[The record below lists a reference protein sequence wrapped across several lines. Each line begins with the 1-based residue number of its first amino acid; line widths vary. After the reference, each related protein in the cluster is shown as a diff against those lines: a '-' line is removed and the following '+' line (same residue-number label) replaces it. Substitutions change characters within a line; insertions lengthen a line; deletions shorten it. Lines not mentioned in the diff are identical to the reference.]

1 MKDKLLNNAEIT
13 AIALMGFVALIV
25 GGWSVIILV
34 VLVGAFIGVSV
45 EPDPSGVRRA
55 GVSGALGALILV
67 IITLIHNTLII
78 RLPDQDSI
86 PVAAQNIGVYLVAL
100 ALGTGVA
107 MLVAFLRAHA
117 DARVRRYGLMA
128 LMLVAAVLFPF
139 FEKQSGLF
147 WANTVIVA
155 MIYSLQALGLNIVAG
170 YAGMLDLGYVA
181 FFAIGGYTMALLN
194 SPQIN
199 VQLLFWLVIWI
210 AAAAAAVFGLILGA
224 PVLPLRGDY
233 LAIVTLGFGEI
244 VPIVFKNLEAVR
256 IYEPVTEIL
265 SAILRQPNLALCL
278 VGCGE
283 DPFNLTNGTQG
294 VSPIGRPEVPT
305 GLIAFFKNPPF
316 NTDLTFLPGNY
327 LPWYFL
333 ILVLL
338 VVSIFFISRLRQSRI
353 GRAWVAIR
361 EDELAANAMGIN
373 LVQTKLTAFMLG
385 AMFSGFAGAFYA
397 SYVSF
402 VSPDAFEFSI
412 SVIVLC
418 MVILGGSG
426 SITGV
431 LLGAFIIKAV
441 DLLLLDEFQVVL
453 GGLLQV
459 TVFRAI
465 ESQDVRLF
473 FNSLLDATQYKLLLF
488 GLILVLMMQFRPQGL
503 VPSVAPRRK

>member
-13 AIALMGFVALIV
+13 AIALMGFVALII
-25 GGWSVIILV
+25 GGWSVMILV
-34 VLVGAFIGVSV
+34 VVVGALIGVSV
-45 EPDPSGVRRA
+45 EPDANGLRRA
-55 GVSGALGALILV
+55 GVSGALGSLILV
-67 IITLIHNTLII
+67 IITLIHNLLIT
-78 RLPDQDSI
+78 RLPNQETVPAS
-86 PVAAQNIGVYLVAL
+86 AQNIGVYLGSLV
-100 ALGTGVA
+100 LGTGVA
-107 MLVAFLRAHA
+107 LLVAFLRGHPN
-117 DARVRRYGLMA
+117 ARVQRYGLLS

-147 WANTVIVA
+147 WANTIIVA

-199 VQLLFWLVIWI
+199 IHFLFWLVIWI
-210 AAAAAAVFGLILGA
+210 AAAAAALFGLILGA

-256 IYEPVTEIL
+256 IYEPVSEIL
-265 SAILRQPNLALCL
+265 SAIFNQPEMAICL
-278 VGCGE
+278 LGCGA

-294 VSPIGRPEVPT
+294 IGPVGRPEVWA
-305 GLIAFFKNPPF
+305 GIIAFFKNPPF
-316 NTDLTFLPGNY
+316 NTDVTFLPGNY

-333 ILVLL
+333 ILVIL
-338 VVSIFFISRLRQSRI
+338 VVSIYYISRLRQSRI

-373 LVQTKLTAFMLG
+373 LVRAKLTAFMLG

-402 VSPDAFEFSI
+402 VSPEAFEFSI

-418 MVILGGSG
+418 MVILGGTG

-431 LLGAFIIKAV
+431 LLGAFIIKVV
-441 DLLLLDEFQVVL
+441 DLLLLDKFQVVL
-453 GGLLQV
+453 GGVLQV
-459 TVFRAI
+459 TIFRGI
-465 ESQDVRLF
+465 ESPDVRLF
-473 FNSLLDATQYKLLLF
+473 LNSLLDATQYKLLLF

-503 VPSVAPRRK
+503 VPSITAKRK